1 MPGIV
6 AGRADA
12 SVEGRTRRKS
22 LVRAQSK
29 RLEKEASAAKSQS
42 EMRSQVDEDLWRS
55 AGRDKT
61 QRRPGSYAVVA
72 LFQKFVG
79 LFAGLAWSRFINGF
93 LEARGV
99 DANTRI
105 AVLATHAVVLASLA
119 PMAVM
124 LSRTTVF
131 EVVVAVFAD
140 MSGFAFRG
148 ALLLVVVVVVVF
160 GRGRGKMRLWG
171 PGLYPPSYLSLPSPP
186 SCHPLFPSSPPQHP
200 PRPATLTILSRPSNP
215 RNPPILP
222 PSPPLRRTL
231 RTLPSPRRLSRTFSP
246 PSPPRPGHGAEQ
258 GVL

>member
-61 QRRPGSYAVVA
+61 QRHPGSYAVVA

-148 ALLLVVVVVVVF
+148 ALLLVVVVVHGF
-160 GRGRGKMRLWG
+160 AEEEEALGS

-186 SCHPLFPSSPPQHP
+186 SRHPLFPSSPPQHP
-200 PRPATLTILSRPSNP
+200 PRPATLTVLSRPSNP

-222 PSPPLRRTL
+222 PSPPLRRTR